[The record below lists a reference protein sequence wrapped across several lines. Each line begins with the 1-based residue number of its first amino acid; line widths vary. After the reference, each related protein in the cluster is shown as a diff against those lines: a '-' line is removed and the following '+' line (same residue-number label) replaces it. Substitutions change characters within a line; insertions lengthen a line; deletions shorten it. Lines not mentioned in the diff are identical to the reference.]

1 MDNQIRT
8 KLTAIL
14 SEDREVQQR
23 AFLDLLEEA
32 ERPVEWAYDVWDQ
45 LVTGLASPNNRV
57 RAISAQL
64 LCSLARKSDPDKRI
78 LKDFPRLMAVTRDPR
93 FVTARHTLQNI
104 WKVGAAGGEQKQMLL
119 QALSG
124 RYTDCIDEK
133 NYMLVRYDIIAAL
146 KKLYDDD
153 RDEKIRFLALK
164 LIALEENP
172 RNHQK
177 NLSLWKNRK

>member
-1 MDNQIRT
+1 MDSKVRA
-8 KLTAIL
+8 KVDALY
-14 SEDREVQQR
+14 SEDREEQQR
-23 AFLDLLEEA
+23 AFLDLLEAA
-32 ERPVEWAYDVWDQ
+32 ERPVEWAYEVWDQ

-57 RAISAQL
+57 RAITAQL

-78 LKDFPRLMAVTRDPR
+78 LKDFPRLMAVTRDTR

-104 WKVGAAGGEQKQMLL
+104 WKVGAAGQEQALMLL
-119 QALSG
+119 KALSE
-124 RYTDCIDEK
+124 RYISCIDEK

-146 KKLYDDD
+146 KRLYDEF
-153 RDEKIRFLALK
+153 RDERIRFLALK